1 MSASLSV
8 SQASAEVEL
17 ATNCSNKSCPGWM
30 VHDPTNSM
38 YMRLNCHFVCTR
50 AHITP
55 EQKANGYLP
64 LKCDFGW
71 CCSNAECCRAHY
83 GKDEHGEDE
92 PDVNICPKLFKT
104 WFTTRKCDQDDCEYA
119 HPEKIYKAEKAQ
131 PKIRRKKK
139 PQELTDE
146 EFEAMAAQ
154 NVVKPIATTNK
165 KEVDK
170 KTGGRFAALDDSPV
184 EKQESTADDSTSE
197 EIQRFA
203 MTTPI
208 NVPVDI
214 PEVSAEKRI
223 VLTAENYKEQ
233 QPLLASLTWEQ
244 VEAIA
249 KQVGA
254 ITVDEKQPIR
264 VVKPKA
270 VVDEFPSLGSAPVK
284 KQSTGQWGAQNAV
297 QRNAK
302 WGEIAKEK
310 AAREVEEKKRAEEKA

>member
-1 MSASLSV
+1 LDGVAQTLNAVVLITAKMSTVKMSRMSIFAQSCSKRGSQPENAIKMIVNTLIQRKFTRLKKLS
-8 SQASAEVEL
+8 Q
-17 ATNCSNKSCPGWM
+17 
-30 VHDPTNSM
+30 
-38 YMRLNCHFVCTR
+38 RFV
-50 AHITP
+50 A
-55 EQKANGYLP
+55 
-64 LKCDFGW
+64 
-71 CCSNAECCRAHY
+71 
-83 GKDEHGEDE
+83 
-92 PDVNICPKLFKT
+92 
-104 WFTTRKCDQDDCEYA
+104 
-119 HPEKIYKAEKAQ
+119 
-131 PKIRRKKK
+131 KKK

-203 MTTPI
+203 MTTPV

-310 AAREVEEKKRAEEKA
+310 AAREAEEKKRAEEKAQRVKEALRAKEKAEKAAAALYAANLLDSDDEYDSPPEDNAQETEAWWN